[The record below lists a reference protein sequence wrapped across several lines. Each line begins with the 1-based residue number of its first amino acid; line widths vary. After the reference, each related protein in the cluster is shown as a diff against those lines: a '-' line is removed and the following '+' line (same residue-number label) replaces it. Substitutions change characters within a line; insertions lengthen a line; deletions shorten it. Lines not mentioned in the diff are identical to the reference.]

1 MTIVVEGAGVSVE
14 RDATHVTSA
23 DPALATRFVT
33 GDDSALDELYRDV
46 SALVYTL
53 ALRALGNADDAEDV
67 TQQTFINAWRARESF
82 DPTRRE
88 LRGWVVGIAKRRIA
102 DELGQRQRQLRVVN
116 SIHDSLDEH
125 PGTDP
130 GAEMDRVLLAY
141 EVESLGDP
149 QATVIAMA
157 FFEGTTHE
165 QISERLGMPLGT
177 VKSHVRRGLV
187 ALRNRWEVSGVA
199 S

>member
-1 MTIVVEGAGVSVE
+1 VPF
-14 RDATHVTSA
+14 A
-23 DPALATRFVT
+23 DPALASRFVA
-33 GDDSALDELYRDV
+33 GDDTALNELYRDV
-46 SALVYTL
+46 SSLVFTL
-53 ALRALGNADDAEDV
+53 ALRALGSADDAEDV

-82 DPTRRE
+82 DPARGE
-88 LRGWVVGIAKRRIA
+88 LRGWIVGIAKRRIT

-116 SIHDSLDEH
+116 SIHDSLDGREAI
-125 PGTDP
+125 DP
-130 GAEMDRVLLAY
+130 AAEMERVLLAY

-157 FFEGTTHE
+157 FFEGTTHQ

-187 ALRNRWEVSGVA
+187 ALRNRLEVSGVA